1 MEFASR
7 LESRLLL
14 LEPAHGV
21 ENVKLLPALP
31 EVDDARGEVVL
42 VSQADEGEIL

>member
-7 LESRLLL
+7 FESRQLLL
-14 LEPAHGV
+14 QPAHGV

-31 EVDDARGEVVL
+31 EIDDARGEVVL
-42 VSQADEGEIL
+42 VSQVDEGEIL